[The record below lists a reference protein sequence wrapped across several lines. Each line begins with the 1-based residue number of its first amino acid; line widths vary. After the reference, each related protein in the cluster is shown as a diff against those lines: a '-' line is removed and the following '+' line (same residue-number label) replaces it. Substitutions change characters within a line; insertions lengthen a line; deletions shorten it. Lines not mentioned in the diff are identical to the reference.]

1 MRSREFLSEKTLSPT
16 AFYQLPNL
24 QAFIQ
29 RLTTTGEFIDDKT
42 HQPVKVT
49 PTRQEIQQL
58 KQAAKSFPPE
68 GVLLKSRMKALIP
81 TTIGGVK
88 LNTIFR
94 EPDFGGKGGFK
105 GKEADTSNPVKLG
118 NVGPAVE
125 AWKAIGLFARLTDRS
140 ENPVTIET
148 LMSIKDQLNQSMSL
162 GIKKDSKSKTETVV
176 SKQLVSVPEA
186 DGATQDTISVKINV
200 ALGSWQ
206 RAMAASP
213 QDKELWGRIQGILS
227 FINENNALKRYN
239 KLFSHNHRIDPVKI
253 SVVGGEGEKT
263 DIKTSYLDPEKNY
276 KDKKVISGLSFSLK
290 ATSPKIGQSSG
301 TTVEGIKAMFNTL
314 GLDDSAAM
322 EAIQSAVYAGKSRGS
337 DETDAEINARYNAI
351 KAVFNMAGQKLE
363 QKLSAVTDQGEA
375 SFLEHFFGTLQNTM
389 TGGANMTFVDF
400 SVNGTYK
407 KLNPKTIKNLA
418 SLVDLEAK
426 VTTGKGAKGHPY
438 LFIYDKNSNRNIMH
452 VRLEVQTGGRLT
464 LHYEL
469 DDLINLAIE
478 ANEAAKG
485 AVVNPADT
493 QVPANQVQA
502 KPTPGGLGGAKKP
515 VVPVKKPL
523 GQPQGRPMGQ
533 DPVDSTDYSMSGE

>member
-1 MRSREFLSEKTLSPT
+1 MRYREFLSEKTLEPAS
-16 AFYQLPNL
+16 FYQLPNL
-24 QAFIQ
+24 QAFIK
-29 RLTTTGEFIDDKT
+29 RLETGGNFIDDKT
-42 HQPVKVT
+42 HKPIKVT
-49 PTRQEIQQL
+49 ASPEELAQL
-58 KQAAKSFPPE
+58 HQAVDSFPP
-68 GVLLKSRMKALIP
+68 GATTMLKSRMKALIP
-81 TTIGGVK
+81 TTVGGIK

-125 AWKAIGLFARLTDRS
+125 AWKAIGLFARLTDRT
-140 ENPVTIET
+140 ENPITIET
-148 LMSIKDQLNQSMSL
+148 LMKIKEQLNQSMSL
-162 GIKKDSKSKTETVV
+162 GIKKDSKSRTETVV

-213 QDKELWGRIQGILS
+213 QDKELWGRIQGIIS
-227 FINENNALKRYN
+227 FANENNALKRYN
-239 KLFSHNHRIDPVKI
+239 KVFSHNHRIDPVKI

-301 TTVEGIKAMFNTL
+301 TTVEGIKSMFATL
-314 GLDDSAAM
+314 GLDDTAAI
-322 EAIQSAVYAGKSRGS
+322 EAIQSAVYAGKTRGS
-337 DETDAEINARYNAI
+337 DETDQQIDARYKAI
-351 KAVFNMAGQKLE
+351 KAIFNMAGQKLE
-363 QKLSAVTDQGEA
+363 QKLSAVTDQGEVN
-375 SFLEHFFGTLQNTM
+375 FLEHFFGTLQNTM

-400 SVNGTYK
+400 NVNGTYK

-418 SLVDLEAK
+418 KLVDLEAK

-438 LFIYDKNSNRNIMH
+438 LFVYDKNSNRNIMH

-478 ANEAAKG
+478 ANNSAPSDI
-485 AVVNPADT
+485 VNPADKK
-493 QVPANQVQA
+493 VQA

-523 GQPQGRPMGQ
+523 GQPQGQPMGQ
-533 DPVDSTDYSMSGE
+533 PPVDYTDYSMSGE